1 MKVNNGGGRTAT
13 KENHTNAYLR
23 LQSLSAFKT
32 VSIRKDFKMTR
43 IIIGIRYIIFRTHA
57 PFSWKIQTYSIYMS
71 VCLSINWPRTPPP
84 GKFLNYILDS
94 NPNPTPGKKKSGCLN
109 EWSTF
114 STTTSGVLSPCT
126 RGRVRISK
134 VHSSDLLLNV
144 RIHPHPLHCN
154 NLSYKTAVS
163 YQICSYL
170 VSIRSSCMYTYFL
183 LY

>member
-1 MKVNNGGGRTAT
+1 
-13 KENHTNAYLR
+13 
-23 LQSLSAFKT
+23 
-32 VSIRKDFKMTR
+32 MTR

-71 VCLSINWPRTPPP
+71 VCLSINWPRTPLPP

-94 NPNPTPGKKKSGCLN
+94 NPNPTPGKKIWMLAWVKYLLHNDVRGPES
-109 EWSTF
+109 
-114 STTTSGVLSPCT
+114 T